1 MRIVGPILQMPASA
15 KAKYRRSS
23 EKVSAASGM
32 DESSRSLGR
41 KTSYDRDRNRGNASF
56 RNETHSRGSAPNSAP
71 QSRYVAQV
79 LGQITPRPKSDA
91 LLAANAYAQAA
102 KIEDMRF
109 IRWA

>member
-1 MRIVGPILQMPASA
+1 MEMPTSA

-32 DESSRSLGR
+32 NETSRSRGR
-41 KTSYDRDRNRGNASF
+41 QTGRDHDGHRRGASF
-56 RNETHSRGSAPNSAP
+56 RNETDPRGTAPNTAP

-91 LLAANAYAQAA
+91 LLAANAYTQAA

>member
-15 KAKYRRSS
+15 KAKYRRAS
-23 EKVSAASGM
+23 EKVSAASGIN
-32 DESSRSLGR
+32 ESSRFRGR
-41 KTSYDRDRNRGNASF
+41 ETSRDQSGNRRNASF
-56 RNETHSRGSAPNSAP
+56 RNETHSRGSAPNTAP

-91 LLAANAYAQAA
+91 LLAANAYAQAG

>member
-1 MRIVGPILQMPASA
+1 MRIVSPILEMPASA

-32 DESSRSLGR
+32 HESSRYRGHQ
-41 KTSYDRDRNRGNASF
+41 TGRDREGNRRGAAF
-56 RNETHSRGSAPNSAP
+56 RNETHSRGPAPNTAP
-71 QSRYVAQV
+71 QSHYVAQV

-91 LLAANAYAQAA
+91 LHAANAYAQSAR
-102 KIEDMRF
+102 IEDTRF